1 MRSLKILTVKGIDIR
16 LHFTFPLLL
25 IVAAWPGISGPRI
38 NLELAAFGIV
48 TILLLFVSV
57 TLHELGHSLE
67 ALRLGVGVRNITLYP
82 MGGIAWLERI
92 PRDPVH
98 ELRITAAGPLV
109 TFALAGALWL
119 LDQGLQSQTVSTGA
133 PNLLDRLILSGWGQM
148 IGLLTTMNLTIG
160 IFNLIPGF
168 PLDGGRIFRALLAMR
183 LDYVRATTIAARVGQ
198 GAAALLGLS
207 VLLLDS
213 DAAMFGSTFRI
224 IIAIFIWS
232 AAQAEL
238 KHVRERRDIEERTA
252 GEVMIR
258 TAAVLALHVSLAS
271 AQVFMG
277 GSVQSIYPVLD
288 DIGRPV
294 GWVTRDMVESALA
307 QAAPGTRI
315 GDIMLEQVDFVGEH
329 TPLGEAIELMAT
341 KRQPA
346 LAVVEA
352 DGRLRGILI
361 ANLAE
366 APGFPRKPSPN

>member
-92 PRDPVH
+92 PRNPVH

-315 GDIMLEQVDFVGEH
+315 GDIMLEQVDFVGEQ